1 MILLIDNYDSFVY
14 NLKQYLEE
22 LGEEVMVRRNN
33 QITISEIESL
43 NPDAIVISPGPGRPE
58 NAGLSVEIIKHFAGK
73 IPILGVCLGHQAI
86 AQAFGGIIKRA
97 PKLMHGKTSAIRHDG
112 KTIFS
117 GLENPF
123 EATRYHSLIVE
134 EETLPPELEIS
145 ARGPE
150 GEIMALRHRELPIEG
165 VQFHPESILTRYGK
179 RLLHNFIAG
188 KTEQIQI
195 KEALD
200 KVISGIDLSRSEAAG
215 VMETVMSGDA
225 TPAQVS
231 ALITGLRLKG
241 ETVEEISGCAQ
252 IMREKAR
259 TIRTPEGRTVVDTC
273 GTGGDKS
280 NTFNISTAAGLIAAG
295 AGITVAKHGNRSV
308 SSRCGSADVLKEL
321 GVNIMAPPEVME
333 ECLERIGIAFLF
345 APLLHSAMKHAIGTR
360 REIGIRTIF
369 NILGPLSNPA
379 GATVQLLGV
388 YSEALTGT
396 LARVL
401 GDLGSERAWVV
412 HGADG
417 LDEITLTT
425 GTIVSELKDGEVNTF
440 QLIPEQ
446 IGLDPC
452 RPDELKGGDPA
463 ENARIVLG
471 ILEGE
476 KGPKRDV
483 SILNAGAVIML
494 GGGAEDLTSGIEKAR
509 ESIDSGKAMEK
520 LEILREMTGKTT

>member
-1 MILLIDNYDSFVY
+1 
-14 NLKQYLEE
+14 
-22 LGEEVMVRRNN
+22 
-33 QITISEIESL
+33 
-43 NPDAIVISPGPGRPE
+43 
-58 NAGLSVEIIKHFAGK
+58 
-73 IPILGVCLGHQAI
+73 
-86 AQAFGGIIKRA
+86 
-97 PKLMHGKTSAIRHDG
+97 
-112 KTIFS
+112 
-117 GLENPF
+117 
-123 EATRYHSLIVE
+123 
-134 EETLPPELEIS
+134 
-145 ARGPE
+145 
-150 GEIMALRHRELPIEG
+150 
-165 VQFHPESILTRYGK
+165 
-179 RLLHNFIAG
+179 
-188 KTEQIQI
+188 
-195 KEALD
+195 
-200 KVISGIDLSRSEAAG
+200 
-215 VMETVMSGDA
+215 
-225 TPAQVS
+225 
-231 ALITGLRLKG
+231 
-241 ETVEEISGCAQ
+241 
-252 IMREKAR
+252 
-259 TIRTPEGRTVVDTC
+259 
-273 GTGGDKS
+273 
-280 NTFNISTAAGLIAAG
+280 
-295 AGITVAKHGNRSV
+295 
-308 SSRCGSADVLKEL
+308 
-321 GVNIMAPPEVME
+321 
-333 ECLERIGIAFLF
+333 
-345 APLLHSAMKHAIGTR
+345 MKHAIGTR

-425 GTIVSELKDGEVNTF
+425 GTVVSELKDGEVNTF

-520 LEILREMTGKTT
+520 LERLREMTSKTT